1 MELRE
6 TSRPEVFA
14 RLAGFH
20 QRTNAALMHVHAL
33 PNGAVSKNLLQSLRS
48 VAVQAERAPSVSCQQ
63 RAFTQ
68 TDSWISCRR
77 GTARLRH
84 VIRLGSAVGMC
95 RPHLS
100 SWSCRR
106 GVRAPNMLAPSCEL
120 GAPGARWPAEA
131 APMARRITSLTCDL
145 MPLGDTRVRAAVS
158 CGGRQVGAE
167 VTQR

>member
-6 TSRPEVFA
+6 TFRPEVFA
-14 RLAGFH
+14 RLAEFN

-33 PNGAVSKNLLQSLRS
+33 PNGAVSKNLLQNLRS

-63 RAFTQ
+63 RAV
-68 TDSWISCRR
+68 TDSCISCRR

-84 VIRLGSAVGMC
+84 VIRLSSAVGMR

-120 GAPGARWPAEA
+120 GAPGAHWPAEA
-131 APMARRITSLTCDL
+131 APMARRITSLTCES
-145 MPLGDTRVRAAVS
+145 MCGARVRAAVS
-158 CGGRQVGAE
+158 YAE
-167 VTQR
+167 EGK